1 MRPLTV
7 FQFLFILAAAIMLSV
22 HACAVVR
29 SARASVHDFEA
40 LAAAAN
46 MHSAVD
52 LKKRDIAEAVTFGL
66 YSGATDQKAA
76 IESLRE
82 AAHRSHE
89 AQWRHLRVML
99 AVSGGIA
106 LVALVLAR
114 GSPRADV
121 FVASLLVIA
130 AVALVPGVFTPMI
143 SFINQRDLP
152 VIGSVVAEA
161 RTKSIWGSAM
171 DLFDAGEP
179 WVALTI
185 VAASISLPTVKLVL
199 LAIVLANR
207 AGFIDRSPGFAG
219 TADRWSVRSESIERR
234 LSRLASMIGQ
244 FSFVDL
250 FVAAVF
256 LSLFALRSLEGSTAR
271 AEPGLYF
278 FNAYCSISLVAGLLA
293 WRAPRPRWN
302 PPA

>member
-7 FQFLFILAAAIMLSV
+7 LQFLFVLAAAITLGI
-22 HACAVVR
+22 HAVAVVR
-29 SARASVHDFEA
+29 SAETSVRDFEA

-46 MHSAVD
+46 MNSAVD
-52 LKKRDIAEAVTFGL
+52 LKKKNIAEAVTFGL
-66 YSGATDQKAA
+66 YAGATEQRAA
-76 IESLRE
+76 IDALRD
-82 AAHRSHE
+82 AARRSHE
-89 AQWRHLRVML
+89 VQWRHFRVML
-99 AVSGGIA
+99 AVAAGTAVLA
-106 LVALVLAR
+106 LILAR

-121 FVASLLVIA
+121 VVATLLVIA
-130 AVALVPGVFTPMI
+130 AVALIPGVFTPMI
-143 SFINQRDLP
+143 SFTNERDLP
-152 VIGSVVAEA
+152 VIGQVMTEA

-171 DLFDAGEP
+171 DLFDAGEI
-179 WVALTI
+179 WVAMTI
-185 VAASISLPTVKLVL
+185 VAASITLPVAKIVL

-207 AGFIDRSPGFAG
+207 AGFMDRVPAEPGA
-219 TADRWSVRSESIERR
+219 APRWTVRSESVERR
-234 LSRLASMIGQ
+234 LAKLASMIGQ

-278 FNAYCSISLVAGLLA
+278 FNAYCSISLVAGILA
-293 WRAPRPRWN
+293 WRAPRPRWT